1 MLAGFTQPKVKI
13 HLLAGKDI
21 KELATKK
28 KYKGLFDIGVF
39 SVHSAGHIS
48 PELTKCFKDKATVH
62 CESADYVFVMKPEQ
76 RVEFRAKVLELGTAA
91 GWTVAEEPAYTH
103 HMLFEVQNP
112 EANTQDADGDGSDS
126 SGFEL

>member
-1 MLAGFTQPKVKI
+1 M
-13 HLLAGKDI
+13 LAGKDL

-28 KYKGLFDIGVF
+28 KYQGLFDIGVF
-39 SVHSAGHIS
+39 SVHSAGTIS
-48 PELTKCFKDKATVH
+48 SETTKLFKDKATVH

-76 RVEFRAKVLELGTAA
+76 RVEFRNKVFALSSAA
-91 GWTVAEEPAYTH
+91 GWTVAPEPAYTH

-112 EANTQDADGDGSDS
+112 EANVQDADGDGSDS